1 MKKILLLYSC
11 LIFACSGGGDSDDGS
26 EDIIGDN
33 FIVSAEFAELFNNI
47 GGQSTVGN
55 NQILKKD
62 AESIMELDLSDPVG
76 GSNIGYLDNLS
87 GIENFTNLRKLTCD
101 RQSLRSVDLSKN
113 TKLEYIS
120 ISNNK
125 LTQINLKNLDFL
137 EELQLIG
144 NKLELIDLSDSNYLL
159 SLRLGENNFSRIDLQ
174 STPRV
179 DYLVLK
185 NNPIAEILNLD
196 KLTNLKRL
204 FIGSTNISNL
214 NVSMLEN
221 FEFLEAPGVSN
232 LSCVQVSQNQL
243 DNLVSSWALDEG
255 VNFSLNC
262 D

>member
-1 MKKILLLYSC
+1 MQS
-11 LIFACSGGGDSDDGS
+11 S
-26 EDIIGDN
+26 E
-33 FIVSAEFAELFNNI
+33 
-47 GGQSTVGN
+47 
-55 NQILKKD
+55 
-62 AESIMELDLSDPVG
+62 
-76 GSNIGYLDNLS
+76 
-87 GIENFTNLRKLTCD
+87 
-101 RQSLRSVDLSKN
+101 
-113 TKLEYIS
+113 
-120 ISNNK
+120 
-125 LTQINLKNLDFL
+125 NLDFL

-144 NKLELIDLSDSNYLL
+144 NKLESIDLSDSNYLL

-221 FEFLEAPGVSN
+221 FVFLEAPGGSN

-255 VNFSLNC
+255 VNISLNC